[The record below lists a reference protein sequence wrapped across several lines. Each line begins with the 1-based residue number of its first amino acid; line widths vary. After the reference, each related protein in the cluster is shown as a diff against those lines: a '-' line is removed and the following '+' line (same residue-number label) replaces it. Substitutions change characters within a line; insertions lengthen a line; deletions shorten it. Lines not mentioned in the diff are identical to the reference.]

1 MNRPNDPFPPSI
13 ERAPAVERET
23 DKPLVVSGE
32 KPCPR
37 WVTSEGR
44 KEGTSRAE
52 IIPFETPIHPS
63 IHPSFSLNFAER
75 NIFFFFFTID
85 FIHLRISCIVQATS
99 NVESERDSSRDQEN
113 YIRTNVSI
121 CPTIEILKIQYP
133 THFSKRV
140 FQRERIDSTP
150 ILNLGLTRG
159 STSARF
165 DVARHETGTRA
176 RATKWPSLFW
186 PFDQPMGVCP
196 ACLKSVQP
204 RLVRIQMHETLPR
217 LINRLF

>member
-1 MNRPNDPFPPSI
+1 MSN
-13 ERAPAVERET
+13 ER
-23 DKPLVVSGE
+23 
-32 KPCPR
+32 
-37 WVTSEGR
+37 R
-44 KEGTSRAE
+44 KEGRNISSRNYS
-52 IIPFETPIHPS
+52 IRNTDPS
-63 IHPSFSLNFAER
+63 IHPSIFLLKFCR
-75 NIFFFFFTID
+75 TKHFFFFSFTID

-150 ILNLGLTRG
+150 VLNLGLTRG

>member
-85 FIHLRISCIVQATS
+85 FIHLRISCRQQVTS
-99 NVESERDSSRDQEN
+99 RVNEILLEIKRIIYER
-113 YIRTNVSI
+113 NVSI

-150 ILNLGLTRG
+150 VLNLGLTRG